1 MTLGLAGGQGKSTVA
16 LMLGRY
22 LGRLGIPVLFIDADP
37 QSSLTSFLG
46 VNVQPNTPTLLE
58 VITQGED
65 KTHIVDVIVPIT
77 NVQLYN

>member
-1 MTLGLAGGQGKSTVA
+1 MQLFSTPTLVTLGLAGGQGKSTVA

-46 VNVQPNTPTLLE
+46 VKVQPNTPTLLE
-58 VITQGED
+58 V
-65 KTHIVDVIVPIT
+65 
-77 NVQLYN
+77 